1 MTHSLPPDDTC
12 WRPRLSLRTALLLTT
27 IFALSILVIR
37 LWQEVGPLR
46 TEVRRLRDLTGVLSI
61 EDPSKIYAIQVQT
74 VDDLTWKWRVWVP
87 AGRRIFAKSC
97 WGNVPRDSFP
107 HPDGVIQLSGGD
119 NWITLSARKDPGD
132 GSWKG
137 ITATGGAKT
146 SSPIGQ
152 SHAWLD
158 QVSHGADFYG
168 VGMSTA
174 LWLDE
179 GKPFLLLNY
188 RVPSD
193 PGSGAVNSG
202 GKLLPGFVIWLE
214 SQ

>member
-1 MTHSLPPDDTC
+1 MTDGWPENDTR

-27 IFALSILVIR
+27 IVALSILVIR

-61 EDPSKIYAIQVQT
+61 EDPAKVYAIQVQT
-74 VDDLTWKWRVWVP
+74 LDDLTWKWRVWVP

-107 HPDGVIQLSGGD
+107 HPDGIIQLREGD
-119 NWITLSARKDPGD
+119 NWVTLSARKDPGD

-137 ITATGGAKT
+137 VMATEGAKA

-152 SHAWLD
+152 PQTWLD
-158 QVSHGADFYG
+158 KVSRGAGTYG

-174 LWLDE
+174 VWLDE
-179 GKPFLLLNY
+179 AKPLLLLNY
-188 RVPSD
+188 RVLPDSS
-193 PGSGAVNSG
+193 SGAAKSG
-202 GKLLPGFVIWLE
+202 DELRPGFVIWLE
-214 SQ
+214 PQ